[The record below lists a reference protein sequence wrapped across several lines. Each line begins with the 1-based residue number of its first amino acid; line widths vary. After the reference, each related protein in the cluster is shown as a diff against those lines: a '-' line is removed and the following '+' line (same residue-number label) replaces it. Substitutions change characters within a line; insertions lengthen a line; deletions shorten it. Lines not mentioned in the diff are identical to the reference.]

1 MKQGKKIEKFIQIF
15 SRSSPTCIETSA
27 RDNRH
32 RNKWDISPINYQLPF
47 SPELPNRIASNR
59 LEHRDRR
66 AWSRDSPPSFPCSRV
81 SRETLVEQLEASMER
96 GWTVMRR
103 PRDGSELLILGTVR
117 IPAIRGD
124 YQVGWYAPRRMWN
137 PFFPLRSAI
146 LSSL

>member
-1 MKQGKKIEKFIQIF
+1 MIGTN
-15 SRSSPTCIETSA
+15 RTSLLS
-27 RDNRH
+27 
-32 RNKWDISPINYQLPF
+32 ISYYFHPK
-47 SPELPNRIASNR
+47 LPNRIGSSAEIGQSD
-59 LEHRDRR
+59 H
-66 AWSRDSPPSFPCSRV
+66 AIPPPFSFRV

-137 PFFPLRSAI
+137 PFFPLRPAI

>member
-1 MKQGKKIEKFIQIF
+1 MKNSYRYFLDAVQLA
-15 SRSSPTCIETSA
+15 S
-27 RDNRH
+27 RH
-32 RNKWDISPINYQLPF
+32 RPEIIVIGTNGTSLLSITSYHFHQSSLIESPRIGSSTEIGEPDHAIPLLL
-47 SPELPNRIASNR
+47 SP
-59 LEHRDRR
+59 
-66 AWSRDSPPSFPCSRV
+66 FPCSRV